1 MVTVV
6 VLVVY
11 FVAVVMVH
19 FVLVLLD
26 VFVTGFVFVFIII
39 SSSLGVSLPYRF
51 KLCVQPLLFC
61 YNLRNMVSLNL
72 HFTPFQNTKTDTYT
86 DIETMQ
92 NTALSFSEGSGHCG
106 ATSSHH

>member
-19 FVLVLLD
+19 FVLVLFD

-39 SSSLGVSLPYRF
+39 SSSLGVSLPCCF
-51 KLCVQPLLFC
+51 KLCVQPPLFC
-61 YNLRNMVSLNL
+61 CYLGNMV
-72 HFTPFQNTKTDTYT
+72 F
-86 DIETMQ
+86 
-92 NTALSFSEGSGHCG
+92 
-106 ATSSHH
+106 